1 LLAPQGEIAYIPP
14 PRKGLLIVKLKT
26 IRRNKMKKRK
36 LFMLLISLG
45 LLLALAPF
53 SAPAS
58 NAAPQVL
65 KMVSF
70 LPPNAGP
77 VVGAHT
83 FVDTVNKRMAG
94 KVQINWLGGPE
105 VIGSFD
111 QPGAVASGTIDGAFT
126 VVGYYS
132 NLVPVAFL
140 KVVRG
145 TTLSESR
152 KSGFYDLFNQQFQK
166 AGLYYL
172 GDLPT
177 GAGFVF
183 YLRKKISDIGD
194 FKGLLIRTGGIQR
207 PFVLKLGGQAQ
218 DIPLGDVYTALQ
230 RGVIDGAIGG
240 YTKPEQ
246 DWVEQAP
253 SIVEPAIYAKAM
265 PGEILL
271 NLKRWNSLAPDI
283 QQGLIKIENELEP
296 KMYKQQQDLVAQ
308 ARQELIK
315 RGATFIQIPEK
326 TQYIHRSR
334 EAVFEYVGKQPGVTP
349 QLLDQ
354 FRAVMPAISPAP

>member
-1 LLAPQGEIAYIPP
+1 
-14 PRKGLLIVKLKT
+14 
-26 IRRNKMKKRK
+26 MKKRK
-36 LFMLLISLG
+36 LLLSIIVG
-45 LLLALAPF
+45 LLLTLAPLL
-53 SAPAS
+53 APAS

-94 KVQINWLGGPE
+94 KLQINWLGGPE
-105 VIGSFD
+105 VIASFD
-111 QPGAVASGTIDGAFT
+111 QPGAVASGAVDGAFT

-145 TTLSESR
+145 TTFSGSR
-152 KSGFYDLFNQQFQK
+152 KSGFYNLFNQQYEK

-177 GAGFVF
+177 GAGFIF

-207 PFVLKLGGQAQ
+207 PFVLKLGAQAQ

-246 DWVEQAP
+246 DWVEQAKY
-253 SIVEPAIYAKAM
+253 IVEPAIYAQAM
-265 PGEILL
+265 PGEVVL

-283 QQGLIKIENELEP
+283 RQGLIKIENELEP
-296 KMYKQQQDLVAQ
+296 KMLKQQMDLVAK

-326 TQYIHRSR
+326 AEYINMSR

-349 QLLDQ
+349 QLLNQ
-354 FRAVMPAISPAP
+354 FRAVMPGMSPAK